1 MTAANLPRPPG
12 ITSAEVRDAHDLQAA
27 VTELCRLIRMEGVFD
42 GLRWA
47 ARGGEMASEHDLN
60 IRYLRVHNARMGA
73 EGQALRFIREAG
85 KA

>member
-1 MTAANLPRPPG
+1 
-12 ITSAEVRDAHDLQAA
+12 
-27 VTELCRLIRMEGVFD
+27 MEGVFD